1 MKAERFFNT
10 EGICDPKLHFMV
22 RIDDR
27 IREIRRLFVDRGKYF
42 VINRGRQYGKTTTL
56 HALAKYLRDDYLVLA
71 MDFQEIGTAEFKD
84 ENTFS
89 RAFADILIKALKK
102 ADAGGE
108 VETAEQIEAFAGKRE
123 DVTLRE
129 LFDRI
134 SGLCRQ
140 SPKPVVAIIDE
151 VDSAANNQVFIDFLA
166 ILRRY
171 YIDRENQPIFHSVI
185 LAGVYDIKNLK
196 LKLRSEAEHQYNSP
210 WNTRESNESSES
222 LLSFDDCSRNQMV
235 LAPFDSAAEF
245 DMDMSFTAK
254 QIVLMLKEY
263 EADKRTGM
271 NAETVGDEIYRFTSG
286 YPYLVSAVC
295 KYLDEKIFGTQ
306 GFERGERVWT
316 KEGVV
321 EAVKI
326 LLKRNTPLFDSMAKQ
341 LDSYGELREMIEEI
355 IYQGKQISFSPM
367 EKSVNLGVMF
377 GFLKEENGCVAV
389 ANRIF
394 EMALLNMFAT
404 QEAVRSEAFRYGQ
417 RDKNQFIQSGRL
429 DMELVLRKFVVHFTD
444 IYGGDDERFIE
455 EQGRKFFL
463 LYLKPIINGVGNYY
477 IEARTRDAR
486 RTDIIVDYQGER
498 FVVELKIW
506 HGSEYNKR
514 GEAQLADY
522 LDYFH
527 LEKGYMLSF
536 NFNKKK
542 ETGIKIIRL
551 GERTIV
557 EAVV

>member
-1 MKAERFFNT
+1 
-10 EGICDPKLHFMV
+10 
-22 RIDDR
+22 
-27 IREIRRLFVDRGKYF
+27 
-42 VINRGRQYGKTTTL
+42 
-56 HALAKYLRDDYLVLA
+56 
-71 MDFQEIGTAEFKD
+71 
-84 ENTFS
+84 
-89 RAFADILIKALKK
+89 
-102 ADAGGE
+102 
-108 VETAEQIEAFAGKRE
+108 
-123 DVTLRE
+123 
-129 LFDRI
+129 
-134 SGLCRQ
+134 
-140 SPKPVVAIIDE
+140 
-151 VDSAANNQVFIDFLA
+151 
-166 ILRRY
+166 
-171 YIDRENQPIFHSVI
+171 
-185 LAGVYDIKNLK
+185 
-196 LKLRSEAEHQYNSP
+196 
-210 WNTRESNESSES
+210 
-222 LLSFDDCSRNQMV
+222 
-235 LAPFDSAAEF
+235 
-245 DMDMSFTAK
+245 
-254 QIVLMLKEY
+254 
-263 EADKRTGM
+263 
-271 NAETVGDEIYRFTSG
+271 
-286 YPYLVSAVC
+286 
-295 KYLDEKIFGTQ
+295 
-306 GFERGERVWT
+306 
-316 KEGVV
+316 V

-355 IYQGKQISFSPM
+355 IYQGRQISFSPM

-394 EMALLNMFAT
+394 EMALLNMFAA

-514 GEAQLADY
+514 GEAQLANY
-522 LDYFH
+522 LDYFR

>member
-10 EGICDPKLHFMV
+10 EGICDPKLHYMV

-108 VETAEQIEAFAGKRE
+108 AETAEQIEAFAGKRE

-196 LKLRSEAEHQYNSP
+196 LKSRSEAEHQYNSP
-210 WNTRESNESSES
+210 WNI
-222 LLSFDDCSRNQMV
+222 
-235 LAPFDSAAEF
+235 AAEF

-271 NAETVGDEIYRFTSG
+271 NAEAVGDEIYRCTSG

-306 GFERGERVWT
+306 GFESGERVWT

-326 LLKRNTPLFDSMAKQ
+326 LLKRNTPLFDGMAKQ
-341 LDSYGELREMIEEI
+341 LDSYGELIEEI

-394 EMALLNMFAT
+394 EMVLLNMFAA

-463 LYLKPIINGVGNYY
+463 LYLKSIINGVGNYY

-514 GEAQLADY
+514 GETQLANY

>member
-10 EGICDPKLHFMV
+10 EGICDPKLHYMV

-108 VETAEQIEAFAGKRE
+108 AETAEQIEAFAGKRE

-210 WNTRESNESSES
+210 WNI
-222 LLSFDDCSRNQMV
+222 
-235 LAPFDSAAEF
+235 AAEF

-271 NAETVGDEIYRFTSG
+271 NAEAVGDEIYRFTSG

-306 GFERGERVWT
+306 GFESGERVWT

-355 IYQGKQISFSPM
+355 IYQGRQISFSPM

-394 EMALLNMFAT
+394 EMALLNMFAA

-463 LYLKPIINGVGNYY
+463 LYLKSIINGVGNYY

-514 GEAQLADY
+514 GEAQLANY
-522 LDYFH
+522 LDYFR